1 MTKRNHNEALES
13 PLIKWPGG
21 KSKEFQH
28 FSELIPQFERY
39 VEPFFGGGGVFFRLQ
54 PERSLINDVCLELVQ
69 FYRYVKGES
78 GSDEFAKFLKSYAE
92 TWALAGEVSLKMMP
106 ELKKIYASQASL
118 GLPEGDIRTSL
129 EVVLQ
134 KNKAICALLTAAPI
148 CLDKTLFWEEIK
160 DAVVEKMMRTAK
172 LEKTK
177 GDLPAGDL
185 EKNIETGIR
194 GGIYMY
200 FRGMMNSLR
209 SSKPSMMPLRIA
221 NYYFIREFCYGSMF
235 RYNSSGNFNI
245 PYGGIGYNDKDFT
258 GKVDRILSKEVR
270 GLFSGSE
277 IGNKDF
283 EDFLKSEKVGRGDFM
298 FLDPPYDTDFSAYEN
313 AEFGQNDQARLA
325 SLLAGTKAK
334 FMLVIKN
341 TPFIYSLYADKPG
354 MRMAAFDKK
363 YLYNVR
369 GRNDRE
375 VEHLIVYNYEPP
387 QGQLIAD
394 AP

>member
-1 MTKRNHNEALES
+1 MTNRKHNEALEA

-28 FSELIPQFERY
+28 FSELVPQFERY

-54 PERSLINDVCLELVQ
+54 PSRALINDVCLELVQ
-69 FYRYVKGES
+69 FYRYVKGDP
-78 GSDEFAKFLKSYAE
+78 GSDEFAKLLKSYAK
-92 TWALAGEVSLKMMP
+92 TWALAGEVSGKLMSD
-106 ELKKIYASQASL
+106 LKKIYASQASAAA
-118 GLPEGDIRTSL
+118 PDSDVRSS
-129 EVVLQ
+129 VNAVFQ
-134 KNKAICALLTAAPI
+134 KNKTICTPLSAVPI
-148 CLDKTLFWEEIK
+148 CLDKGLFWEEII
-160 DAVVEKMMRTAK
+160 DAVVEKMIRTAK

-177 GDLPAGDL
+177 GQLPPGDL
-185 EKNIETGIR
+185 EKNIETGFR

-200 FRGMMNSLR
+200 FRGMMNRLR
-209 SSKPSMMPLRIA
+209 NSPASMMPLRIA

-235 RYNSSGNFNI
+235 RYNSSGDFNI

-258 GKVDRILSKEVR
+258 GKVNRILSVEVR
-270 GLFSGSE
+270 DLFSGAQ

-283 EDFLKSEKVGRGDFM
+283 EEFLTAAKVGAGDFI

-325 SLLAGTKAK
+325 SLLLNTKAK

-341 TPFIYSLYADKPG
+341 TPFIYSLYNDKPG
-354 MRMAAFDKK
+354 IRMAAFDKK

-375 VEHLIVYNYEPP
+375 VEHLIVYNYAPP
-387 QGQLIAD
+387 QGQLLV
-394 AP
+394 

>member
-1 MTKRNHNEALES
+1 MTKRKHNEALET

-28 FSELIPQFERY
+28 FAELIPQFERY

-54 PERSLINDVCLELVQ
+54 PSKALINDVCLELVQ

-78 GSDEFAKFLKSYAE
+78 GGDEFAKLLKSYAV
-92 TWALAGEVSLKMMP
+92 TWTQAGVLSAKLMPDLKS
-106 ELKKIYASQASL
+106 IYVAQASA
-118 GLPEGDIRTSL
+118 GSPEGDIRSSVDAVF
-129 EVVLQ
+129 E
-134 KNKAICALLTAAPI
+134 KNKAACSLLSDAPI
-148 CLDKTLFWEEIK
+148 CLDKASFWGEIK

-177 GDLPAGDL
+177 GKLPQGDL

-209 SSKPSMMPLRIA
+209 NAPSSMMPLRIA

-235 RYNSSGNFNI
+235 RYNSSGDFNI

-258 GKVDRILSKEVR
+258 GKVKRILSVEVKE
-270 GLFSGSE
+270 LFSGAQ

-283 EDFLKSEKVGRGDFM
+283 EEFLKSAKVGEGDFM

-325 SLLAGTKAK
+325 GFLARSKAK

-387 QGQLIAD
+387 QGQLLSD